1 MHCYHFSIM
10 SVREVTASL
19 LWRLRLSCSTARH
32 GRGAWRCPQPTF
44 TWWPTC
50 DRVPRAYVT
59 CSVFSILERGTER
72 RGWDD
77 GKRPQ
82 EVFVE
87 SLQGQHEVVH
97 PCGPSA
103 LLAQPTDE
111 LEAQLRC
118 KAAEVLQPN
127 FFQETP
133 SVSPEH
139 HVNVHVLGAVAV
151 LAPPVGGTRKLQHQ
165 RSRTTS
171 RGWPQQRGG
180 RGQRGAPSP
189 ILLCPSEDRHQG
201 FPPWM
206 PRRLTTTRSTAGS
219 QKTLLEWK

>member
-1 MHCYHFSIM
+1 M
-10 SVREVTASL
+10 SAREVTPSL
-19 LWRLRLSCSTARH
+19 LRRLRLSRRTARH
-32 GRGAWRCPQPTF
+32 GRGAWRCPQPTL
-44 TWWPTC
+44 TWWTIC

-59 CSVFSILERGTER
+59 CSGLSVLERGTEG

-82 EVFVE
+82 EVFVK

-97 PCGPSA
+97 ASGPSA

-139 HVNVHVLGAVAV
+139 HVNIHVLGAVTV
-151 LAPPVGGTRKLQHQ
+151 LAPPVGGTRKLQNQ
-165 RSRTTS
+165 RLRTTS
-171 RGWPQQRGG
+171 RGRHVAARSSEATADNEGRRPRSSSDRAKTSARAFLRGCHGG
-180 RGQRGAPSP
+180 RPPPGARQALKRP
-189 ILLCPSEDRHQG
+189 
-201 FPPWM
+201 F
-206 PRRLTTTRSTAGS
+206 
-219 QKTLLEWK
+219 